1 MPLVSELVTELKIK
15 DSGFASGM
23 KLAAGAVASL
33 TASSVALFAAVDS
46 VTSKIDAMTKSA
58 DRLGIVRQNF
68 EALSYA
74 ASIANVSTDAMEKG
88 MKKLASVLDEAN
100 NGGDQAAN
108 TLTRL
113 GLSAKELQGLSLDK
127 QYQTVAEALNQVA
140 DKSEQVALAQKL
152 FGRAGI
158 ENLSLVHEGVGNL
171 ISEYERMGITISDRQ
186 AQMADA
192 FQDSKDRLSTV
203 FTGFAGQVASEVAPA
218 FTVLMDGLRETLV
231 GTDGVRDAA
240 KSMSQVIVDGLILGT
255 KGLDVF
261 LTGLDQVI
269 DGFSRLAVA
278 RQWAINIASG
288 AGASVDPNMI
298 GTAGSSKLGGS
309 LSDVI
314 SNLEKTRTNIGQ
326 DPMQSFIPSIVK
338 ASDAVS
344 KFAEASTKASSQI
357 SSMIKGE
364 EDAAIRGEI
373 NRLVG
378 STKDTRPIAQSAQ
391 FDYMFKDLY
400 KGIQEGHTGDLS
412 AKFSALEAQVQ
423 NMRGGSAMTGK
434 DYYNIAPL
442 VGAINDLK
450 NFAADKTGQKD
461 KMKLD
466 ISVSATSDFNV
477 KIAKSKEVE
486 ASINQKARDLMSQ
499 EAAGRK

>member
-1 MPLVSELVTELKIK
+1 V
-15 DSGFASGM
+15 
-23 KLAAGAVASL
+23 
-33 TASSVALFAAVDS
+33 LFRS
-46 VTSKIDAMTKSA
+46 
-58 DRLGIVRQNF
+58 
-68 EALSYA
+68 
-74 ASIANVSTDAMEKG
+74 
-88 MKKLASVLDEAN
+88 DEAN
-100 NGGDQAAN
+100 NGGDQAAA

-127 QYQTVAEALNQVA
+127 QYQAVAEALNQVA

-171 ISEYERMGITISDRQ
+171 ISEYDKMGITISDRQ

-192 FQDSKDRLSTV
+192 FQDSKEKLSTV
-203 FTGFAGQVASEVAPA
+203 FSGFIGQVATEVAPA
-218 FTVLMDGLRETLV
+218 FTILMNGLRETLV
-231 GTDGVRDAA
+231 GTNGVRDAA

-278 RQWAINIASG
+278 RQWAINVASG
-288 AGASVDPNMI
+288 AGASVDPKMI
-298 GTAGSSKLGGS
+298 GTAGNSQLGGS
-309 LSDVI
+309 LSTVI
-314 SNLEKTRTNIGQ
+314 SDLEKTRDKIGQ
-326 DPMQSFIPSIVK
+326 DPMQSFIPSILK

-344 KFAEASTKASSQI
+344 QFANASSKATSQI

-364 EDAAIRGEI
+364 EDAATRSEI

-378 STKDTRPIAQSAQ
+378 SAKDNRPVAQSAQ
-391 FDYMFKDLY
+391 FDYLFKDLY
-400 KGIQEGHTGDLS
+400 ARIQEGQTGDLS
-412 AKFSALEAQVQ
+412 SKFAALDAQVQ
-423 NMRGGSAMTGK
+423 NMRGGNMSGK

-450 NFAADKTGQKD
+450 TFAAEKTGAKD

-466 ISVSATSDFNV
+466 ISVSATPDFNV

-486 ASINQKARDLMSQ
+486 ASINQTARDIMAQ